1 MQVTRDKR
9 PPPKRL
15 FHFIK
20 RDFSGFY
27 GIDLT
32 GLWLVYI
39 NPMHDS
45 NALEIKNRKRQLR
58 VTAELLRQKIK
69 PQHPDAD
76 QEVARLLLSTVREHA
91 PQAWQTGTVI
101 SSYYQRGS
109 EMDMTTLNQTLVNE
123 GYDLA
128 LPVVLGR
135 GHPLAFRRYRPED
148 TLIKGVLDVMEPLP
162 AAPIVAPRILLLP
175 LLAFDRQG
183 NRLGYGGGYYDRTV
197 ALFRRES
204 AILAIGVAF
213 AQQECDDIPIGGTDA
228 PLDWIVTEKEA
239 LRCL

>member
-1 MQVTRDKR
+1 
-9 PPPKRL
+9 
-15 FHFIK
+15 
-20 RDFSGFY
+20 
-27 GIDLT
+27 
-32 GLWLVYI
+32 
-39 NPMHDS
+39 MHDS

-91 PQAWQTGTVI
+91 PQAWQAGTVI

-109 EMDMTTLNQTLVNE
+109 EMDMTTLNQALVNE

-148 TLIKGVLDVMEPLP
+148 ALIKGVLDVMEPLP

-197 ALFRRES
+197 ALFRREA

-213 AQQECDDIPIGGTDA
+213 AQQECADIPIGGTDA